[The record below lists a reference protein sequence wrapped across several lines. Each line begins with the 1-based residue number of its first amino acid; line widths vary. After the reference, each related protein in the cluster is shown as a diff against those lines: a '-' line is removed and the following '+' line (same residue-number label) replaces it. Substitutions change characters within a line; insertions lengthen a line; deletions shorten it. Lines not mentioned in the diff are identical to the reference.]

1 MHFATDSVDDANN
14 VQLSDAKMTIDSSG
28 DVGIGTTD
36 PQEKLDVV
44 GDINATVDV
53 HVGNCIV
60 FPSGGQIC
68 DA

>member
-1 MHFATDSVDDANN
+1 MTFAND
-14 VQLSDAKMTIDSSG
+14 G
-28 DVGIGTTD
+28 DVGIGTET
-36 PQEKLDVV
+36 PVEKLDVV

>member
-1 MHFATDSVDDANN
+1 MSLQVTGDEVRIGDAGTVDYAIGDGDLYVGEDLN
-14 VQLSDAKMTIDSSG
+14 VTA
-28 DVGIGTTD
+28 
-36 PQEKLDVV
+36 
-44 GDINATVDV
+44 DIDV

>member
-1 MHFATDSVDDANN
+1 MVVNTVGFRGAGTEKAS
-14 VQLSDAKMTIDSSG
+14 IDLDTG
-28 DVGIGTTD
+28 DF
-36 PQEKLDVV
+36 QEALGVV

-53 HVGNCIV
+53 HVGNWV